1 MGEEK
6 EQAVNMNI
14 QLLIGGGIGIMF
26 GILIAAL
33 IGIFT
38 NRVINRSYRN
48 WTETMAYKGRRK

>member
-1 MGEEK
+1 VGEEK